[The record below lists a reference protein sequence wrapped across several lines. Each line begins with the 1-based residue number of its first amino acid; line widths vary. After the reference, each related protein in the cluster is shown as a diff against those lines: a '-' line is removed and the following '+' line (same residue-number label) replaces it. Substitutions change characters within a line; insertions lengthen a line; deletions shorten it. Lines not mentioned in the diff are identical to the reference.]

1 MAGYSKVYFV
11 GSTGG
16 FMGADSLARPFFQI
30 MVGDGS
36 RQWLE
41 VVYDAASQA
50 SVAAAE
56 GPLAAPLPKR
66 MGKVVT
72 IIPAKPDDPVALLD
86 AVIAFF
92 PAFFRDCPTLLAVEA
107 QLSDV
112 EMLDFHL
119 RENVPA
125 QWEQLRKE
133 ALPRFRELGLF
144 HADLKEVDTSGL

>member
-16 FMGADSLARPFFQI
+16 FMGADGLARPFFQI

-86 AVIAFF
+86 GAMNSFGVT
-92 PAFFRDCPTLLAVEA
+92 RPTSA
-107 QLSDV
+107 
-112 EMLDFHL
+112 
-119 RENVPA
+119 R
-125 QWEQLRKE
+125 
-133 ALPRFRELGLF
+133 LF
-144 HADLKEVDTSGL
+144 NMFTTQCG